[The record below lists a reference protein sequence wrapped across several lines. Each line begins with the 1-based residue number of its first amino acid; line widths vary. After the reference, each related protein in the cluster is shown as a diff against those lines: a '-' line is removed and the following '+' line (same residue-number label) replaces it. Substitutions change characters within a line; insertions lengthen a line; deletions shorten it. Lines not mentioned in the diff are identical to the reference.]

1 MARLDILEEI
11 EKKADGYAV
20 VNTLLAI
27 GLNIAGIYA
36 SIDITTYIWRQLT
49 GH

>member
-1 MARLDILEEI
+1 MARLDILDDI

-20 VNTLLAI
+20 INILLSI
-27 GLNIAGIYA
+27 GLNITGIYA
-36 SIDITTYIWRQLT
+36 SINITTYIWRQLT

>member
-1 MARLDILEEI
+1 MARLDLLDDI

-20 VNTLLAI
+20 VNTLLSI
-27 GLNIAGIYA
+27 GLNTVGIYA
-36 SIDITTYIWRQLT
+36 SINITTYIWRQLT